1 MLLLLREFGE
11 PVHDRSRLVQLAL
24 LDQGRDQM
32 WRDRHRARLV
42 QVLVPRVLPQ
52 RP

>member
-11 PVHDRSRLVQLAL
+11 PVHDRSCLVQFAL
-24 LDQGRDQM
+24 IDQGRDQM
-32 WRDRHRARLV
+32 WRDRNRARLV
-42 QVLVPRVLPQ
+42 QVLALRVLPQ